1 MSTKAAAIPVPLI
14 QRSDERAFFDHGWLQ
29 TDHSFSFADYFD
41 PNNTHWGALR
51 VFNDDTVA
59 PGKGFGEHPHGN
71 MEILT
76 YVLEGELEHRDSM
89 GNVGIVRPGGVQY
102 LSAGTGLRHAELNHS
117 SEHPVHF
124 VQMWVMP
131 RERDL
136 EPKYGQV
143 DFTTADRD
151 NRWLTVASGEPGV
164 TAPISIFQD
173 ATLSVA
179 RLDTTSLKKT
189 IAAGRYA
196 FLFVAAGTLVFGDQ
210 ALSAGDSVRIQG
222 PFEIDIAGSGEAV
235 LWDLPPL
242 PGKALV

>member
-1 MSTKAAAIPVPLI
+1 
-14 QRSDERAFFDHGWLQ
+14 
-29 TDHSFSFADYFD
+29 
-41 PNNTHWGALR
+41 
-51 VFNDDTVA
+51 
-59 PGKGFGEHPHGN
+59 
-71 MEILT
+71 
-76 YVLEGELEHRDSM
+76 VLEGELEHRDSM